1 MRFLDSSIILHAF
14 LKPRRRIPPPVQRLK
29 DRCKRILRRVEEGE
43 PVVTTIVH
51 LAEIANILEAHAGLQ
66 QTLCFLSSMF
76 AADNIRIEGVD
87 SRTAALAVSVA
98 QRYGVS
104 YSDAV
109 AYLIMAQRGIKEVYS
124 TDKHFDNLP
133 GVRRILE

>member
-14 LKPRRRIPPPVQRLK
+14 LRPRRRIPPPVQRLK
-29 DRCKRILRRVEEGE
+29 DRCKQILKRVEEGE

-51 LAEIANILEAHAGLQ
+51 LAEIANILEAHTGLQ
-66 QTLCFLSSMF
+66 QALCFLSSMF